1 MKKYIYQHILK
12 KSPWD
17 DSEQKENIFTKKR
30 RDQFNFDNFQFNF
43 NPKSAIWILGG
54 ILLLWL
60 ANGFYKVEEGEEA
73 AIIRFGKFNR
83 TAMPGLNYKL
93 PAPFETVE
101 IEKVAQSRRIEI
113 GYRSTGKL
121 RNNIGADLNKD
132 RDIATESI
140 MLTGDENIIELNV
153 DVMWHISNLSD
164 YLFNVAD
171 PQEAVKAVSESAIRE
186 VIGNMPIASVLS
198 NQKQEIAEKIEGL
211 IKQILEQYK
220 IGVAIEQVKLLKAE
234 PPKEAIQA
242 YRDVQTAKADK
253 EKEINEAQSYRNNI
267 LPKARG
273 EAAKIL
279 EESEGYKVEVIA
291 KAEGDASRFNAI
303 YEQYLLNK
311 EVTRSRLYLDT
322 LKEVLY
328 QSDKV
333 IMGTDGV
340 LPHMAVKPKA
350 TTNSQ

>member
-1 MKKYIYQHILK
+1 MKKNIYQHILK

-17 DSEQKENIFTKKR
+17 DSEPKENIFTKKR
-30 RDQFNFDNFQFNF
+30 RDQFNFDNFQSNF
-43 NPKSAIWILGG
+43 SPKSAIWILGG
-54 ILLLWL
+54 ILLLWV

-93 PAPFETVE
+93 PIPFETVE

-113 GYRSTGKL
+113 GYRSSGKL
-121 RNNIGADLNKD
+121 RNNTGADLNKD
-132 RDIATESI
+132 RDIAAESI

-153 DVMWHISNLSD
+153 DVMWHISSLSD

-171 PQEAVKAVSESAIRE
+171 PEEAVKAVSESAIRE

-340 LPHMAVKPKA
+340 LPHIAVKPKG

>member
-1 MKKYIYQHILK
+1 MKNRIYQQILK
-12 KSPWD
+12 KSPWED
-17 DSEQKENIFTKKR
+17 LEPKENIFTKKR
-30 RDQFNFDNFQFNF
+30 KDQLNFDNFQFNF
-43 NPKSAIWILGG
+43 SPKSAIWIIVAIVLV
-54 ILLLWL
+54 WL

-83 TAMPGLNYKL
+83 KAMPGLNYKL
-93 PAPFETVE
+93 PSPFEVVE

-113 GYRSTGKL
+113 GYRSS
-121 RNNIGADLNKD
+121 GAKSRSNMGPDLNKD
-132 RDIATESI
+132 RDVVAESI

-164 YLFNVAD
+164 YLFNVTD
-171 PQEAVKAVSESAIRE
+171 PEEAVKAVSESAIRE
-186 VIGNMPIASVLS
+186 VIGNIPIASVLS
-198 NQKQEIAEKIEGL
+198 NQKQEIADKIETL
-211 IKQILEQYK
+211 IKQILGQYK

-273 EAAKIL
+273 EAAKVY

-303 YEQYLLNK
+303 YEEYLLNK
-311 EVTRSRLYLDT
+311 EVTRNRLYLDA
-322 LKEVLY
+322 LREILY

-333 IMGTDGV
+333 IMGGDGM
-340 LPHMAVKPKA
+340 LPHMAVKPK
-350 TTNSQ
+350 TMING

>member
-1 MKKYIYQHILK
+1 MTNKIYNLIFK
-12 KSPWD
+12 KSPWED
-17 DSEQKENIFTKKR
+17 FEPKENIFTKKR
-30 RDQFNFDNFQFNF
+30 KDQFNFDNFQFNF
-43 NPKSAIWILGG
+43 NGKSLIWAIVAVV
-54 ILLLWL
+54 LLWL

-83 TAMPGLNYKL
+83 KAMPGLNYKL
-93 PAPFETVE
+93 PTPFEIVE

-113 GYRSTGKL
+113 GYRSNGKS
-121 RNNIGADLNKD
+121 RNSSGSDLSKD
-132 RDIATESI
+132 RDIMAESL

-153 DVMWHISNLSD
+153 DVMWHISNLSE
-164 YLFNVAD
+164 YLFNVTD
-171 PQEAVKAVSESAIRE
+171 PEEAVKAVSESAIRE
-186 VIGNMPIASVLS
+186 VIGNIPIASVLS
-198 NQKQEIAEKIEGL
+198 NQKQEIADKIEGL

-273 EAAKIL
+273 EAAKVY
-279 EESEGYKVEVIA
+279 EESEGYKAEVIA
-291 KAEGDASRFNAI
+291 KAEGDASRFTAI
-303 YEQYLLNK
+303 YNEYLLNK
-311 EVTRSRLYLDT
+311 EITRNRLYLDA
-322 LKEVLY
+322 LKEILY

-333 IMGTDGV
+333 IMGGDGM

-350 TTNSQ
+350 MTNSQ